1 MNNTIILKLLEL
13 LEQDNKQ
20 EIKEILTHEMLN
32 STDKKTAKLYNTV
45 KKYLKQSDK
54 ARPILTKVQH
64 KNNKQFLCDGFTL
77 HIFNTYQSELDTLPQ
92 ASEEESINYPQIYN
106 SKNYDFHEQD
116 DEDKFIFANIKK
128 YINYIKA
135 QPNRDKKT
143 PIYILYK
150 NCLYDAEFLSI
161 ALELH
166 QNNINKMQVAQTENT
181 KMLAF
186 SDENIDSL
194 ILPIRTDAERL
205 EKHSTLLENFKNE
218 LKGGI

>member
-1 MNNTIILKLLEL
+1 M
-13 LEQDNKQ
+13 
-20 EIKEILTHEMLN
+20 
-32 STDKKTAKLYNTV
+32 
-45 KKYLKQSDK
+45 
-54 ARPILTKVQH
+54 
-64 KNNKQFLCDGFTL
+64 
-77 HIFNTYQSELDTLPQ
+77 
-92 ASEEESINYPQIYN
+92 
-106 SKNYDFHEQD
+106 
-116 DEDKFIFANIKK
+116 
-128 YINYIKA
+128 
-135 QPNRDKKT
+135 
-143 PIYILYK
+143 
-150 NCLYDAEFLSI
+150 SI